1 MLTLL
6 HIENIAVISEAEI
19 AFAPGFNVLTGE
31 TGAGKSIV
39 VDAMG
44 AVVGER
50 TSRDLIRTGARRALV
65 SAQFDALPDLPWF
78 AENGVAPEDGSLL
91 LTREIFPDGR
101 NVCRAGGR
109 LVTVG
114 QLRALGSRLLNIH
127 GQHDGQQLLDERFH
141 LEYLDR
147 FGALAAL
154 RGEYEDAYAE
164 VRRHR
169 ETLSSMRMDEAEK
182 ARRVDALTYQI
193 AELDRAALREGE
205 EEELSARRTLLRNA
219 GKLTGLVETAS
230 QALSGDDEDP
240 GAVGRLGD
248 AARAI
253 RQASRLSEEFAG
265 LGGSL
270 ENLCSL
276 AEDAAEQV
284 RVFREGLEFSPHEL
298 DAIESRLDVLC
309 RLKKKYGAT
318 VSDMLSYLEAS
329 RKELSRIES
338 ADETLAATEKR
349 LAAALAEAKKRAL
362 CLSEA
367 RRDRAA
373 RLEESV
379 ARELSD
385 LDMARVRFRAGFSG
399 KDAPDG
405 LDESGMDD
413 VRFLLSA
420 NLGEEPKPLSKIA
433 SGGEL
438 ARIMLALKNVMA
450 RSDDVGTLVF
460 DEVDTGV
467 SGRAAARV
475 AEKLRQVARYR
486 QVLCV
491 THLPQIAAAA
501 ATHFTVEKGERGG
514 RTYTAV
520 RPLSDAARIDEIAR
534 LLSGD
539 RVTDAGRKNAA
550 EMLRIARGVKES

>member
-1 MLTLL
+1 
-6 HIENIAVISEAEI
+6 
-19 AFAPGFNVLTGE
+19 
-31 TGAGKSIV
+31 
-39 VDAMG
+39 
-44 AVVGER
+44 
-50 TSRDLIRTGARRALV
+50 
-65 SAQFDALPDLPWF
+65 
-78 AENGVAPEDGSLL
+78 
-91 LTREIFPDGR
+91 
-101 NVCRAGGR
+101 
-109 LVTVG
+109 
-114 QLRALGSRLLNIH
+114 
-127 GQHDGQQLLDERFH
+127 
-141 LEYLDR
+141 
-147 FGALAAL
+147 
-154 RGEYEDAYAE
+154 
-164 VRRHR
+164 
-169 ETLSSMRMDEAEK
+169 MRMDEAEK

-276 AEDAAEQV
+276 AETRRTGA
-284 RVFREGLEFSPHEL
+284 RLREGWNFPRTSSTRSK
-298 DAIESRLDVLC
+298 AADVLC

-338 ADETLAATEKR
+338 ADESLAATEKR